1 MSYALLSVSNKEG
14 IIDFAKSL
22 VDLGYDIISTGGTF
36 RALQEAGI
44 EVTPVSDVTQF
55 EEIMNGRVK
64 TLHPKIHGGILAD
77 RHNDEHV
84 QAMDKHHIT
93 PIDIVAVNLYPFEET
108 VAKEGV
114 TEMDAIENIDIGG
127 PTMLRSA
134 AKNFKHVL
142 TIVDPSDYDEAIE
155 RLKSGDDMDAYRKEK
170 MIKVFNHTYHYDQAI
185 VEFFSGAKASLRYG
199 ENPHQQAHLVRT
211 NATPNT
217 ILGAVQHHGKPL
229 SYNNIKDADAALNLV
244 KQFDSPTAVAVKHMN
259 PCGVGVGDSIEEAY
273 DRAYAADSMSIFGG
287 IVALNRPVTKT
298 LAEKL
303 HEIFL
308 EVIIAP
314 SFDDEAIEILSQKKN
329 IRLLEVKM
337 DVDEDATEFVSVSG
351 GYLTQDVDQAFA
363 RREDMQVVTDKQP
376 TKAQWEAA
384 LLGLKVVKSVKSNAI
399 LLSSPTQTVG
409 IGAGQMNRVG
419 ALKIAI
425 ERATEL
431 NENIA
436 LASDG
441 FFPMRDTVDLAAE
454 HGIKCIIQPGG
465 SIKDQQSI
473 DACNEHGIAM
483 ITTGMRH
490 FKH

>member
-22 VDLGYDIISTGGTF
+22 VELGYDIISTGGTF
-36 RALQEAGI
+36 KALQEAGI

-185 VEFFSGAKASLRYG
+185 V
-199 ENPHQQAHLVRT
+199 
-211 NATPNT
+211 
-217 ILGAVQHHGKPL
+217 
-229 SYNNIKDADAALNLV
+229 
-244 KQFDSPTAVAVKHMN
+244 
-259 PCGVGVGDSIEEAY
+259 
-273 DRAYAADSMSIFGG
+273 IFQ
-287 IVALNRPVTKT
+287 R
-298 LAEKL
+298 
-303 HEIFL
+303 
-308 EVIIAP
+308 
-314 SFDDEAIEILSQKKN
+314 
-329 IRLLEVKM
+329 
-337 DVDEDATEFVSVSG
+337 
-351 GYLTQDVDQAFA
+351 
-363 RREDMQVVTDKQP
+363 
-376 TKAQWEAA
+376 
-384 LLGLKVVKSVKSNAI
+384 
-399 LLSSPTQTVG
+399 
-409 IGAGQMNRVG
+409 
-419 ALKIAI
+419 
-425 ERATEL
+425 
-431 NENIA
+431 
-436 LASDG
+436 
-441 FFPMRDTVDLAAE
+441 
-454 HGIKCIIQPGG
+454 C
-465 SIKDQQSI
+465 
-473 DACNEHGIAM
+473 
-483 ITTGMRH
+483 
-490 FKH
+490 

>member
-1 MSYALLSVSNKEG
+1 
-14 IIDFAKSL
+14 
-22 VDLGYDIISTGGTF
+22 
-36 RALQEAGI
+36 
-44 EVTPVSDVTQF
+44 
-55 EEIMNGRVK
+55 
-64 TLHPKIHGGILAD
+64 
-77 RHNDEHV
+77 
-84 QAMDKHHIT
+84 
-93 PIDIVAVNLYPFEET
+93 
-108 VAKEGV
+108 
-114 TEMDAIENIDIGG
+114 
-127 PTMLRSA
+127 
-134 AKNFKHVL
+134 
-142 TIVDPSDYDEAIE
+142 
-155 RLKSGDDMDAYRKEK
+155 
-170 MIKVFNHTYHYDQAI
+170 
-185 VEFFSGAKASLRYG
+185 
-199 ENPHQQAHLVRT
+199 
-211 NATPNT
+211 
-217 ILGAVQHHGKPL
+217 
-229 SYNNIKDADAALNLV
+229 
-244 KQFDSPTAVAVKHMN
+244 
-259 PCGVGVGDSIEEAY
+259 
-273 DRAYAADSMSIFGG
+273 MSIFGG
-287 IVALNRPVTKT
+287 IVALNRPVTKA

-303 HEIFL
+303 HKIFL

-384 LLGLKVVKSVKSNAI
+384 LLGLTVVKSVKSNAI
-399 LLSSPTQTVG
+399 LLSSPTHTVG

-454 HGIKCIIQPGG
+454 HGIQCIIQPGG

>member
-1 MSYALLSVSNKEG
+1 MC
-14 IIDFAKSL
+14 I
-22 VDLGYDIISTGGTF
+22 
-36 RALQEAGI
+36 R
-44 EVTPVSDVTQF
+44 
-55 EEIMNGRVK
+55 
-64 TLHPKIHGGILAD
+64 D
-77 RHNDEHV
+77 R
-84 QAMDKHHIT
+84 
-93 PIDIVAVNLYPFEET
+93 
-108 VAKEGV
+108 
-114 TEMDAIENIDIGG
+114 
-127 PTMLRSA
+127 
-134 AKNFKHVL
+134 
-142 TIVDPSDYDEAIE
+142 
-155 RLKSGDDMDAYRKEK
+155 
-170 MIKVFNHTYHYDQAI
+170 
-185 VEFFSGAKASLRYG
+185 RYG

-287 IVALNRPVTKT
+287 IVALNRSVTKV